1 MKKGLVALVF
11 VMLATLLHASSLA
24 QTEDRKIRLA
34 TREVSLGKAHPDGVW
49 EIILS
54 PDSKQ

>member
-1 MKKGLVALVF
+1 MKKALVALVS
-11 VMLATLLHASSLA
+11 VMLATLFHASSLA
-24 QTEDRKIRLA
+24 QTEGGKIRLA
-34 TREVSLGKAHPDGVW
+34 PREVSLGKAHPDGVW